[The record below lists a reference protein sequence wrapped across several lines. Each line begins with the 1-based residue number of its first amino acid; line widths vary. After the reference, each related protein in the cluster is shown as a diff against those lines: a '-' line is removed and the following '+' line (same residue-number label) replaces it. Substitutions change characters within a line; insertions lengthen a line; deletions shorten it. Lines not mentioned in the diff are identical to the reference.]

1 MSLRVTADP
10 HLNVYTQII
19 GGLSKPIALATSK
32 CIVSTGPGVPYY
44 ISIGA
49 VNELGKGNITSVT
62 VFSKTESKYN
72 YNFNA
77 IQLICV
83 LL

>member
-1 MSLRVTADP
+1 M
-10 HLNVYTQII
+10 
-19 GGLSKPIALATSK
+19 
-32 CIVSTGPGVPYY
+32 IVSTGPGVPYY

-49 VNELGKGNITSVT
+49 VNELGEGNNISAI
-62 VFSKTESKYN
+62 VFTETESKCN

-77 IQLICV
+77 ILFIDT